1 MTTAPEPNDSA
12 ITIALAEYAALR
24 AEILSRLSAQAAL
37 IGVTL
42 TAIGV
47 IVGIV
52 LTREDSLDLLL
63 VVAITAPAL
72 GLFFIDHMR
81 QLALLGLY
89 IRSELWPVLQHQVP
103 NAGLPSWESSWAA
116 YNTRRRH
123 HRTATYATFVVLV
136 AVPAGAVFFVSAVV
150 ALALT
155 ADVAFS
161 DIAKSIAWLFGLCL
175 TLLFAA
181 AAIAL
186 APSYRATHL
195 STVITSD
202 P

>member
-1 MTTAPEPNDSA
+1 MSIRFLGSSRPVTVAPETNDSA
-12 ITIALAEYAALR
+12 ITIALAEYTALR

-89 IRSELWPVLQHQVP
+89 IRSELWPVLQSQVP
-103 NAGLPSWESSWAA
+103 EAALPSWESSWAA
-116 YNTRRRH
+116 YNIRSRHRRP
-123 HRTATYATFVVLV
+123 TTYATF
-136 AVPAGAVFFVSAVV
+136 
-150 ALALT
+150 
-155 ADVAFS
+155 
-161 DIAKSIAWLFGLCL
+161 II
-175 TLLFAA
+175 
-181 AAIAL
+181 
-186 APSYRATHL
+186 
-195 STVITSD
+195 
-202 P
+202 